1 MRVIL
6 LDPGLQS
13 AIGHH
18 YNLDLGL
25 VAELRR
31 LGVPY
36 RLFVNQGVAPDL
48 AARLGAE
55 PHFLFHPYQRLSSD
69 AMVAD
74 LEDYLDLN
82 EQALADLTA
91 LSGAVDLD
99 DALIVV
105 HTTTNRMLLAL
116 ARWLGSGALPPTA
129 RLALVLPH
137 VTGLVNGTG
146 GSWDSAL
153 YRHAF
158 NQLKPHLD
166 RVSLLTL
173 SRMQARD
180 FTLLAG
186 APVALMPYP
195 NPASGW
201 YRDRVP
207 PRRPARAKRRI
218 LFCGEATL
226 RKGFDLLPEII
237 RMVGAARPDVEFVIQ
252 LNGWQADAE
261 RVAAFQAF
269 ARTRYDT
276 RTVTGFIG
284 EDDYYRLID
293 DADAVLLPYQS
304 PVYRSGTSAVFEEAL
319 YLGKPA
325 IVPPGTMMADQL
337 APHPKAGLAAS
348 GMEAPAFAA
357 AVLGLVEDFPA
368 YAAGAAA
375 AGEAWRTR
383 DGMDRFVAHLLACGN
398 RA

>member
-1 MRVIL
+1 MRVVL

-31 LGVPY
+31 LDVAY
-36 RLFVNQGVAPDL
+36 RLFVNQSVAPDL

-55 PHFLFHPYQRLSSD
+55 PHFLFHPYRRLSTD

-82 EQALADLTA
+82 DQALADLMA
-91 LSGAVDLD
+91 LSALTDLE

-116 ARWLGSGALPPTA
+116 ARWLGSGALPATA

-146 GSWDSAL
+146 GSWDAAL

-158 NQLKPHLD
+158 NRLKPHLD
-166 RVSLLTL
+166 RVSLMTL

-186 APVALMPYP
+186 APVGLMPYP

-201 YRDRVP
+201 LRDRSSAK
-207 PRRPARAKRRI
+207 RPARAKRRI

-226 RKGFDLLPEII
+226 RKGFDLLPDII
-237 RMVGAARPDVEFVIQ
+237 RAVGAARSDVEFVVQ

-261 RVAAFQAF
+261 RVAEFQAF
-269 ARTRYDT
+269 ARARYDT
-276 RTVTGFIG
+276 RTVTGFLG
-284 EDDYYRLID
+284 EDDYFALID

-319 YLGKPA
+319 YLGRPV
-325 IVPPGTMMADQL
+325 IVPPGTMMAEQL
-337 APHPKAGLAAS
+337 SPHPRAGKVAAGMDAAS
-348 GMEAPAFAA
+348 FAA
-357 AVLGLVEDFPA
+357 AVLALVEGLPEFTA
-368 YAAGAAA
+368 GAGAA
-375 AGEAWRTR
+375 GQAWRAR
-383 DGMDRFVAHLLACGN
+383 DGMDRFAAHLLACGT